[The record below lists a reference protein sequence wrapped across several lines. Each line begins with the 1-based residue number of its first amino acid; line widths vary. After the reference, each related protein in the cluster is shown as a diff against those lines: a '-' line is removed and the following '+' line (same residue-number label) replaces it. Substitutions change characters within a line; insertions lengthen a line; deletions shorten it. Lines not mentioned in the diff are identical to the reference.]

1 MVFKEVNQTVENVQ
15 KVSGFLDK
23 ILAIFGGIAAG
34 IGKAI
39 SFMGSI
45 GMSNTEAYA
54 VIAIIALLSFLGI
67 LKFMKIIT
75 KLLIFGL
82 IIFVLA
88 SLLGLL

>member
-1 MVFKEVNQTVENVQ
+1 MVFKEINQTAENVH

-23 ILAIFGGIAAG
+23 VLAVFGGISAG
-34 IGKAI
+34 VGKAI
-39 SFMGSI
+39 VFMNSI

-54 VIAIIALLSFLGI
+54 VIAIIALLSFLGV

-82 IIFVLA
+82 VIFVLA